1 MYVLL
6 TLIGVPYRK
15 TVQIT
20 YQLQETN
27 FTAVLQLADMFDGG
41 GVPIDHYIIQE
52 DNGTLLITTDPTYSA
67 HVAYNVSVFMNIS
80 AYNCAGYSDPF
91 VLKISKG

>member
-1 MYVLL
+1 MC
-6 TLIGVPYRK
+6 TCAFTTDVPYHK
-15 TVQIT
+15 TVEIT
-20 YQLQETN
+20 YQYKETH

-41 GVPIDHYIIQE
+41 GVPIDHYIIE
-52 DNGTLLITTDPTYSA
+52 LDNDTLLNTTGPTYSV

-91 VLKISKG
+91 VLEIFEG